1 MLSLSLA
8 GTSPTLSLPPTF
20 ITQQVQASFV
30 VWNSGGGRL
39 TGTVSVPA
47 PFSIV
52 SGGSFSLLPGQPQ
65 EVVVRFSSGT
75 AGSFSKSITISSNGG
90 SKTVTATGVAHKVSF
105 SPGQL
110 DFGSGLF
117 VLWEQC
123 DDTGG
128 CKLRIEKV
136 GLPIEKSLTVKNEGT
151 VAVSLT
157 LSTSAPYK
165 LVSVLP
171 TLSPGQSAQV
181 TLRFDPS
188 ESGIFTGNVQV
199 GIQDGQGSV
208 TAPLVGTAHKIEIS
222 PATLNFGVVILSNP
236 KQRWLTIKN
245 EGQTTANLTLS
256 TSQADL
262 EIISGNMLNLVPG
275 TEQVVKLRFNPSARG
290 EFQRS
295 LFVSAGTSTL
305 GILAL
310 GKVYS
315 SVEEYL
321 QELLQAYNQ
330 QRQECYSAINT
341 TFNGDCGI
349 GAIGAPI
356 SDRDEFLLV
365 GFNELTPAQVIS
377 YQNMAGAYV
386 DVPTAVVEELIEL
399 TGLFVELD
407 NLDPDLVASWWQRLQ
422 DALAIGQFDEEY
434 AVLLQDSRFSRYH
447 QLLGQFLSTTDIEQI
462 KAFVRSSAESFSAE
476 GGQPDLITLLL
487 EYLLPRLVRQGHLT
501 QEQADTFK
509 DKLRRAANIVGG
521 RAGYEFMNEVAAIL
535 IQFDRAHEVAG
546 PGMGQLPS
554 YSGFVDKLNFILDQI
569 INPYIS
575 DWRQGWVDKIKVAG
589 QGARNGWLI
598 MNILVD
604 LGSQNNRDPNG
615 RFIDIVAWNTIGG
628 DRRVVAF
635 LKVDSRY
642 YDPEV
647 YKSIDNFRNMLYY
660 PFYNLLSAMINHVMR
675 SGDAYL
681 QYGSGDYVI
690 GIIFTRSQD
699 PTVMENLA
707 STLATGGTLMT
718 RLPKTDYPVFL
729 AFWSRDASG
738 NRQFNVYIIC
748 PAGGCSDQM
757 IQQAVQ
763 AACDFGIGAI
773 QSANTNIPYVC
784 ANGRTVNVKTFKQPS
799 PYETSP
805 IIPLLK

>member
-1 MLSLSLA
+1 
-8 GTSPTLSLPPTF
+8 
-20 ITQQVQASFV
+20 
-30 VWNSGGGRL
+30 
-39 TGTVSVPA
+39 
-47 PFSIV
+47 
-52 SGGSFSLLPGQPQ
+52 
-65 EVVVRFSSGT
+65 
-75 AGSFSKSITISSNGG
+75 
-90 SKTVTATGVAHKVSF
+90 
-105 SPGQL
+105 
-110 DFGSGLF
+110 
-117 VLWEQC
+117 
-123 DDTGG
+123 
-128 CKLRIEKV
+128 
-136 GLPIEKSLTVKNEGT
+136 
-151 VAVSLT
+151 
-157 LSTSAPYK
+157 
-165 LVSVLP
+165 
-171 TLSPGQSAQV
+171 
-181 TLRFDPS
+181 
-188 ESGIFTGNVQV
+188 
-199 GIQDGQGSV
+199 
-208 TAPLVGTAHKIEIS
+208 LVGTAHKIEIS

-341 TFNGDCGI
+341 TFNGDCGV

-356 SDRDEFLLV
+356 SDRDEFLLA

-386 DVPTAVVEELIEL
+386 DVPTAVVEKLIEL
-399 TGLFVELD
+399 TRLFVELD
-407 NLDPDLVASWWQRLQ
+407 NLDPDLVASWWQQLR
-422 DALAIGQFDEEY
+422 DALAVGQFDEEY

-447 QLLGQFLSTTDIEQI
+447 QLLGQLLSTTDIEQI

-487 EYLLPRLVRQGHLT
+487 EYLLPQLVQQGHLT
-501 QEQADTFK
+501 QQQADTFK
-509 DKLRRAANIVGG
+509 DKLRQAANIVGG
-521 RAGYEFMNEVAAIL
+521 RAGYEFMNDVSAIF
-535 IQFDRAHEVAG
+535 IQFSRAHEVAG

-554 YSGFVDKLNFILDQI
+554 YSDFVDKLNFILDQI

-604 LGSQNNRDPNG
+604 LGSQDNRRDPNG
-615 RFIDIVAWNTIGG
+615 KFIDIVAWNTIG

-635 LKVDSRY
+635 LKVDNRY
-642 YDPEV
+642 YDPNV
-647 YKSIDNFRNMLYY
+647 YKDPDKFRNNLYY
-660 PFYNLLSAMINHVMR
+660 PFSSLLSGMINHVMS
-675 SGDAYL
+675 SGNAYL

-699 PTVMENLA
+699 PTVMRNLA
-707 STLATGGTLMT
+707 STLAKGGTLMT
-718 RLPKTDYPVFL
+718 RLPRTDYPVFL

-748 PAGGCSDQM
+748 PAGGCSNQM
-757 IQQAVQ
+757 IQEAVE

-773 QSANTNIPYVC
+773 QSANIIAHVC
-784 ANGRTVNVKTFKQPS
+784 ANGRTVNVETFDQPS

-805 IIPLLK
+805 YIPLLKQ